1 MFGWCVCSIRLE
13 IRVLM
18 LVSSCLCLH
27 ACVQLLSMAANK
39 TEKEFAI
46 ELGLTEDDLVDA
58 FEEHLAKKPKDESG
72 SAASSG
78 SAAAVTQ

>member
-1 MFGWCVCSIRLE
+1 
-13 IRVLM
+13 
-18 LVSSCLCLH
+18 
-27 ACVQLLSMAANK
+27 MAANK